1 MSIAIA
7 DENFFN
13 KGLKLFK
20 DKKYEDARF
29 MFERGIVFNPK
40 DSNSYLYL
48 AKIYNIQEDQDKEE
62 KNLEATL
69 LIEPNNEEAILMSM
83 KIALERSNYS
93 KVKDLSNTFSK
104 VCKKLCN
111 ENKEILDTLANIEPK
126 KMSLDK
132 NLNKILIIDFGSQF
146 TQLIARRIRES
157 GVYSEIISHK
167 KVKNKNIDNSIKGI
181 ILSGG
186 PLNVY
191 QINKYSFDKRII
203 ENQIPVLGI
212 CFGHQILSKLNGGRV
227 KQSKYREF
235 GLANIRKKRES
246 ILTKNFFNKKNINKV
261 WMSHADQV
269 SKLPKN
275 FNVIAS
281 SQNSKFAI
289 IENKKKNFY
298 GVQFHPEVTH
308 TENGKKLINNFI
320 FLICKIKRNWSS
332 KDQKI
337 KLIKDVQNLVGKNKV
352 ICALSGGVDS
362 SVVAQLLNKAIGK
375 NLFCIFVNTGL
386 LRKNEE
392 IQVVKT
398 FKKKL
403 KINLIYVNAENEFL
417 RKLNNVSD
425 PEKKRKIIGNLFI
438 KIFERYAKRIKNV
451 KFLAQGTLYPDLIE
465 SKSVTGSQTSKIKSH
480 HNVGGLPKKM
490 KLKLVEPLK
499 FLFKDE
505 VRKLGLELKLSK
517 EIISRHPFPG
527 PGLAIRMPGIITKE
541 KIKILKEA
549 DNYFIQALR
558 EHNLY
563 NKIWQ
568 AYAALLPVKTV
579 GVMGDNRTY
588 EYLCLLRAITSED
601 GMTADFYDFKKSFIQ
616 MISNKIVNSIRGV
629 NRVVYD
635 VTSKP
640 PSTIELE

>member
-1 MSIAIA
+1 
-7 DENFFN
+7 
-13 KGLKLFK
+13 
-20 DKKYEDARF
+20 
-29 MFERGIVFNPK
+29 
-40 DSNSYLYL
+40 
-48 AKIYNIQEDQDKEE
+48 
-62 KNLEATL
+62 
-69 LIEPNNEEAILMSM
+69 
-83 KIALERSNYS
+83 
-93 KVKDLSNTFSK
+93 
-104 VCKKLCN
+104 
-111 ENKEILDTLANIEPK
+111 
-126 KMSLDK
+126 MSLDQ
-132 NLNKILIIDFGSQF
+132 NLDKVVIIDFGSQF
-146 TQLIARRIRES
+146 TQLIARRIREL
-157 GVYSEIISHK
+157 GVFSEIVSHK
-167 KVKNKNIDNSIKGI
+167 KIKTSGINQSVKGI

-191 QINKYSFDKRII
+191 QINKYSFDKKIL
-203 ENQIPVLGI
+203 ELNIPILGI

-227 KQSKYREF
+227 RQSKHREF
-235 GLANIRKKRES
+235 GLANIFKKRDS
-246 ILTKNFFNKKNINKV
+246 LLTKNFYGVKKTKEV

-275 FNVIAS
+275 FQVIAS
-281 SQNSKFAI
+281 STNSKYAI
-289 IENKKKNFY
+289 VENKLKKYY

-308 TENGKKLINNFI
+308 TQNGKKLINNFV
-320 FLICKIKRNWSS
+320 FLICKIKKNWSS

-337 KLIKDVQNLVGKNKV
+337 KLINEVRDQVGSHKV

-362 SVVAQLLNKAIGK
+362 SVVAQLLNNAIGK
-375 NLFCIFVNTGL
+375 KLYCIFVNTGL
-386 LRKNEE
+386 LRKDEE
-392 IQVVKT
+392 TQVVQT
-398 FKKKL
+398 FKKRL
-403 KINLIYVNAENEFL
+403 KMNLIYVNAENEFL
-417 RKLNNVSD
+417 GKLKNVSD

-438 KIFERYAKRIKNV
+438 KIFERYAKKIKDV

-490 KLKLVEPLK
+490 NLKLVEPLK

-527 PGLAIRMPGIITKE
+527 PGLAIRMPGNITNE

-549 DNYFIQALR
+549 DYYFIQALKD
-558 EHNLY
+558 HGLY
-563 NKIWQ
+563 HKIWQ

-601 GMTADFYDFKKSFIQ
+601 GMTADFFEFRKSFMQ
-616 MISNKIVNSIRGV
+616 TISNKIVNSIRGI

>member
-1 MSIAIA
+1 
-7 DENFFN
+7 
-13 KGLKLFK
+13 
-20 DKKYEDARF
+20 
-29 MFERGIVFNPK
+29 
-40 DSNSYLYL
+40 
-48 AKIYNIQEDQDKEE
+48 
-62 KNLEATL
+62 
-69 LIEPNNEEAILMSM
+69 
-83 KIALERSNYS
+83 
-93 KVKDLSNTFSK
+93 
-104 VCKKLCN
+104 
-111 ENKEILDTLANIEPK
+111 
-126 KMSLDK
+126 MSLDK

-146 TQLIARRIRES
+146 TQLIARRIREL
-157 GVYSEIISHK
+157 GVFSEIISHK
-167 KVKNKNIDNSIKGI
+167 KIENRHINQSIKGI

-191 QINKYSFDKRII
+191 QINRYTFDKKII
-203 ENQIPVLGI
+203 ENQIPILGI
-212 CFGHQILSKLNGGRV
+212 CFGHQILSKLSGGKV
-227 KQSKYREF
+227 KQSKHREF
-235 GLANIRKKRES
+235 GLVDIKKKNNS
-246 ILTKNFFNKKNINKV
+246 ILTRNFFDKQNKNRV

-275 FNVIAS
+275 FKVIAS
-281 SQNSKFAI
+281 SNNSKFAI

-298 GVQFHPEVTH
+298 GVQFHPEITH
-308 TENGKKLINNFI
+308 TKNGKKLIKNFV
-320 FLICKIKRNWSS
+320 FLICKIKKNWSP

-337 KLIKDVQNLVGKNKV
+337 KLIKEVQEIAGTNKV

-375 NLFCIFVNTGL
+375 KLFCIFVNTGL

-403 KINLIYVNAENEFL
+403 KINLIYVNAEKEFL
-417 RKLNNVSD
+417 RKLHNVSD

-438 KIFERYAKRIKNV
+438 KIFERYAKKIKNV
-451 KFLAQGTLYPDLIE
+451 KFLAQGTRYPDLIE

-490 KLKLVEPLK
+490 KLKLIEPLK

-505 VRKLGLELKLSK
+505 VRKLGLELNLSK

-549 DNYFIQALR
+549 DNYFIQALKD
-558 EHNLY
+558 HNLY
-563 NKIWQ
+563 YKIWQ

-601 GMTADFYDFKKSFIQ
+601 GMTADFFDFKKTFIQ
-616 MISNKIVNSIRGV
+616 KISNKIVNSIRGI

>member
-1 MSIAIA
+1 
-7 DENFFN
+7 
-13 KGLKLFK
+13 
-20 DKKYEDARF
+20 
-29 MFERGIVFNPK
+29 
-40 DSNSYLYL
+40 
-48 AKIYNIQEDQDKEE
+48 
-62 KNLEATL
+62 
-69 LIEPNNEEAILMSM
+69 
-83 KIALERSNYS
+83 
-93 KVKDLSNTFSK
+93 
-104 VCKKLCN
+104 
-111 ENKEILDTLANIEPK
+111 
-126 KMSLDK
+126 MSLDQ

-146 TQLIARRIRES
+146 TQLIARRIREL
-157 GVYSEIISHK
+157 GVFSEIVSHK
-167 KVKNKNIDNSIKGI
+167 KIKLKDINKTIKGI

-191 QINKYSFDKRII
+191 QINKYSFDKKII
-203 ENQIPVLGI
+203 NLNIPVLGI

-227 KQSKYREF
+227 TQSKHREF
-235 GLANIRKKRES
+235 GLANIYKKNES
-246 ILTKNFFNKKNINKV
+246 LLIKNFFNKQKSKKV

-269 SKLPKN
+269 SKIPKN
-275 FNVIAS
+275 FKVIAS
-281 SQNSKFAI
+281 STNSKFAI
-289 IENKKKNFY
+289 VENKFKKFY
-298 GVQFHPEVTH
+298 GIQFHPEVTH
-308 TENGKKLINNFI
+308 TENGKKLISNFI

-337 KLIKDVQNLVGKNKV
+337 QLIKEIKDQVGSEKV

-375 NLFCIFVNTGL
+375 KLYCIFVNTGL

-392 IQVVKT
+392 EQVVQT
-398 FKKKL
+398 FKKRL
-403 KINLIYVNAENEFL
+403 KINLIYVNAEKEFFK
-417 RKLNNVSD
+417 KLHNVSD

-438 KIFERYAKRIKNV
+438 KIFERYAKKIKNV

-505 VRKLGLELKLSK
+505 VRKLGLELNLSK
-517 EIISRHPFPG
+517 DIISRHPFPG
-527 PGLAIRMPGIITKE
+527 PGLAIRMPGLITND

-549 DNYFIQALR
+549 DYYFIQALK
-558 EHNLY
+558 EHGLY
-563 NKIWQ
+563 HKIWQ

-601 GMTADFYDFKKSFIQ
+601 GMTADFYEFKKPF
-616 MISNKIVNSIRGV
+616 MEKISNQIVNSIRGI

-635 VTSKP
+635 ITSKP

>member
-1 MSIAIA
+1 
-7 DENFFN
+7 
-13 KGLKLFK
+13 
-20 DKKYEDARF
+20 
-29 MFERGIVFNPK
+29 
-40 DSNSYLYL
+40 
-48 AKIYNIQEDQDKEE
+48 
-62 KNLEATL
+62 
-69 LIEPNNEEAILMSM
+69 
-83 KIALERSNYS
+83 
-93 KVKDLSNTFSK
+93 
-104 VCKKLCN
+104 
-111 ENKEILDTLANIEPK
+111 
-126 KMSLDK
+126 MSLDK

-191 QINKYSFDKRII
+191 QINKYSFDKKII

-320 FLICKIKRNWSS
+320 FLICKIKKNWSS

-375 NLFCIFVNTGL
+375 KLFCIFVNTGL

>member
-1 MSIAIA
+1 
-7 DENFFN
+7 
-13 KGLKLFK
+13 
-20 DKKYEDARF
+20 
-29 MFERGIVFNPK
+29 
-40 DSNSYLYL
+40 
-48 AKIYNIQEDQDKEE
+48 
-62 KNLEATL
+62 
-69 LIEPNNEEAILMSM
+69 
-83 KIALERSNYS
+83 
-93 KVKDLSNTFSK
+93 
-104 VCKKLCN
+104 
-111 ENKEILDTLANIEPK
+111 
-126 KMSLDK
+126 MSLDR

-146 TQLIARRIRES
+146 TQLIARRIREL
-157 GVYSEIISHK
+157 GVFSEIVSHK
-167 KVKNKNIDNSIKGI
+167 KIKHNDIDSFTKGI

-191 QINKYSFDKRII
+191 QINKYTFDKKII
-203 ENQIPVLGI
+203 EKGVPILGI
-212 CFGHQILSKLNGGRV
+212 CFGHQILSKLNGGKV
-227 KQSKYREF
+227 KQSKHREF
-235 GLANIRKKRES
+235 GLANIFRKKDS
-246 ILTKNFFNKKNINKV
+246 LLLKNCFNKKKSIKV

-281 SQNSKFAI
+281 TQNSKFAI
-289 IENKKKNFY
+289 VENKSKKFY

-308 TENGKKLINNFI
+308 TEYGKKLIGNFV
-320 FLICKIKRNWSS
+320 FLICKIKKNWSS

-337 KLIKDVQNLVGKNKV
+337 KLINDIRKQVGNNKV

-375 NLFCIFVNTGL
+375 KLYCIFVNTGL

-392 IQVVKT
+392 KQVVAT

-403 KINLIYVNAENEFL
+403 RINLIYVNAEKDFL
-417 RKLNNVSD
+417 KNLKNVSD

-438 KIFERYAKRIKNV
+438 KVFDKYAKKIKNV

-465 SKSVTGSQTSKIKSH
+465 SKSVTGSETSKIKSH

-499 FLFKDE
+499 SLFKDE
-505 VRKLGLELKLSK
+505 VRKLGLELNLSR
-517 EIISRHPFPG
+517 EVISRHPFPG
-527 PGLAIRMPGIITKE
+527 PGLAIRMPGMITKE
-541 KIKILKEA
+541 KINILKEA
-549 DNYFIQALR
+549 DHYFIQALK
-558 EHNLY
+558 EHGLY
-563 NKIWQ
+563 HKIWQ

-601 GMTADFYDFKKSFIQ
+601 GMTADFFEFKKSFSQ
-616 MISNKIVNSIRGV
+616 MISNKIVNSIRGI

-635 VTSKP
+635 ITSKP

>member
-1 MSIAIA
+1 M
-7 DENFFN
+7 N
-13 KGLKLFK
+13 L
-20 DKKYEDARF
+20 
-29 MFERGIVFNPK
+29 
-40 DSNSYLYL
+40 
-48 AKIYNIQEDQDKEE
+48 DQ
-62 KNLEATL
+62 N
-69 LIEPNNEEAILMSM
+69 
-83 KIALERSNYS
+83 
-93 KVKDLSNTFSK
+93 
-104 VCKKLCN
+104 
-111 ENKEILDTLANIEPK
+111 
-126 KMSLDK
+126 LDK
-132 NLNKILIIDFGSQF
+132 VVIIDFGSQF
-146 TQLIARRIRES
+146 TQLIARRIREL
-157 GVYSEIISHK
+157 GVFSEIVSHK
-167 KVKNKNIDNSIKGI
+167 KIKTSGINQSVRGI

-191 QINKYSFDKRII
+191 QIDKYSFDKKIL
-203 ENQIPVLGI
+203 ELNIPILGI

-227 KQSKYREF
+227 RQSKHREF
-235 GLANIRKKRES
+235 GLANIFKKRDS
-246 ILTKNFFNKKNINKV
+246 LLTKNFYGVKKTKEV

-275 FNVIAS
+275 FQVIAS
-281 SQNSKFAI
+281 STNSKYAI
-289 IENKKKNFY
+289 VENKLKKYY

-308 TENGKKLINNFI
+308 TENGKKLISNFV
-320 FLICKIKRNWSS
+320 FLICKIKKNWSS

-337 KLIKDVQNLVGKNKV
+337 KLINEVRDQLGSNKV

-375 NLFCIFVNTGL
+375 KLYCIFVNTGL

-392 IQVVKT
+392 TQVVQT
-398 FKKKL
+398 FKKRL
-403 KINLIYVNAENEFL
+403 KMNLIYVNAEKEFL
-417 RKLNNVSD
+417 GKLKNVYD

-438 KIFERYAKRIKNV
+438 KIFERYAKKIKDV

-490 KLKLVEPLK
+490 NLKLVEPLK

-527 PGLAIRMPGIITKE
+527 PGLAIRMPGNITNE

-549 DNYFIQALR
+549 DYFFIQALKD
-558 EHNLY
+558 HGLY
-563 NKIWQ
+563 HKIWQ

-601 GMTADFYDFKKSFIQ
+601 GMTADFFEFRKSFMQ
-616 MISNKIVNSIRGV
+616 TISNKIVNSIRGI

>member
-1 MSIAIA
+1 
-7 DENFFN
+7 
-13 KGLKLFK
+13 
-20 DKKYEDARF
+20 
-29 MFERGIVFNPK
+29 
-40 DSNSYLYL
+40 
-48 AKIYNIQEDQDKEE
+48 
-62 KNLEATL
+62 
-69 LIEPNNEEAILMSM
+69 
-83 KIALERSNYS
+83 
-93 KVKDLSNTFSK
+93 
-104 VCKKLCN
+104 
-111 ENKEILDTLANIEPK
+111 
-126 KMSLDK
+126 MSLDQS
-132 NLNKILIIDFGSQF
+132 LNKILIVDFGSQF
-146 TQLIARRIRES
+146 TQLIARRIREL

-167 KVKNKNIDNSIKGI
+167 KIKIKDINKSVRGI

-191 QINKYSFDKRII
+191 QINKYSFDKKILDLNLPI
-203 ENQIPVLGI
+203 LGI
-212 CFGHQILSKLNGGRV
+212 CFGHQILSKLNGGKV
-227 KQSKYREF
+227 KQSKHREF
-235 GLANIRKKRES
+235 GLANIYKKKES
-246 ILTKNFFNKKNINKV
+246 LLTKNFFGTKKTKKV

-269 SKLPKN
+269 SKLPLN
-275 FNVIAS
+275 FKVIAS
-281 SQNSKFAI
+281 STNSKFAI
-289 IENKKKNFY
+289 VENKNKKFF
-298 GVQFHPEVTH
+298 GIQFHPEVTH
-308 TENGKKLINNFI
+308 TESGKKLIRNFI
-320 FLICKIKRNWSS
+320 FLICKIRRNWSS
-332 KDQKI
+332 KDQKL
-337 KLIKDVQNLVGKNKV
+337 KLIKEVRSQVGTNKV

-375 NLFCIFVNTGL
+375 KLYCIFVNTGL

-398 FKKKL
+398 FKKRL
-403 KINLIYVNAENEFL
+403 KMNLTYVNAEKEFL
-417 RKLNNVSD
+417 SKLKNVSD

-438 KIFERYAKRIKNV
+438 KIFERYAKKIKNV
-451 KFLAQGTLYPDLIE
+451 SFLAQGTLYPDLIE
-465 SKSVTGSQTSKIKSH
+465 SRSVTGSQTSKIKSH

-490 KLKLVEPLK
+490 NLKLVEPLK

-527 PGLAIRMPGIITKE
+527 PGLAIRMPGIITNE

-549 DNYFIQALR
+549 DYYFIQALKDYGIY
-558 EHNLY
+558 H
-563 NKIWQ
+563 KIWQ

-601 GMTADFYDFKKSFIQ
+601 GMTADFFEFKKSFMQ
-616 MISNKIVNSIRGV
+616 TISNRIINSIRGI